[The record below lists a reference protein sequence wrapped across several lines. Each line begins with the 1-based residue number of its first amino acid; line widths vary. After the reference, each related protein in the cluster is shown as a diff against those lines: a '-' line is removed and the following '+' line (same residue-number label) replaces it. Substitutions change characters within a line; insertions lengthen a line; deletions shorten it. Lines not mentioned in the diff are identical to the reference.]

1 MSGAVR
7 FDMHQQRAA
16 LNRIRAEIKG
26 YLETMIANRILM
38 NIIAMKMI
46 AKGDMIIK
54 QKKLTK
60 NSHLNPQTHWQRLVK
75 KRL

>member
-7 FDMHQQRAA
+7 FDMDQQRAA

-38 NIIAMKMI
+38 SNEDDCQGGHDHQAEET
-46 AKGDMIIK
+46 DEE
-54 QKKLTK
+54 QSLEPT
-60 NSHLNPQTHWQRLVK
+60 NPLAEIG
-75 KRL
+75 